1 MRSVLIS
8 SVVRESRSRTLFY
21 VFLPGE
27 GQSGGDPTLPAFLL
41 IHDYNLMMMMM
52 VMIDKCVR
60 CFQEIDETDDDDAM
74 LKMNGLSVPMLFLL
88 CPPHA
93 PAGVSLS
100 SL

>member
-1 MRSVLIS
+1 
-8 SVVRESRSRTLFY
+8 
-21 VFLPGE
+21 
-27 GQSGGDPTLPAFLL
+27 
-41 IHDYNLMMMMM
+41 MMMMM
-52 VMIDKCVR
+52 VMIDQCVR

-74 LKMNGLSVPMLFLL
+74 LEMNGLFVPMLFLL